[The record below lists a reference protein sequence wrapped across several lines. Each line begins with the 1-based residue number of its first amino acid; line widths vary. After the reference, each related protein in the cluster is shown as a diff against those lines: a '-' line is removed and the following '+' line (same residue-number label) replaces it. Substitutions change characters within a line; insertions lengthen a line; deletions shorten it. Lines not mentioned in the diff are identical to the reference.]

1 MISNAKNYIRD
12 QIRRATD
19 RYVGKTLRVVFGRQ
33 EFKERLA
40 LVKKIKESDALPTV
54 SLTTLGYSPIACDSE
69 KTKAFVDRCQQR
81 LGETKEFKQ
90 RGGKAFFSQLFTPE
104 DYEIDGP
111 IMRFVL
117 DEKLLNTIARYLGSA
132 PFLQSAELLYSR
144 PVGGP
149 PKASQL
155 WHRDRLDK
163 KVMKVFVYC
172 LDVGPEN
179 GPFTF
184 IPMSAGKNVPGW
196 HFHYLSD
203 DQMRKYVNDS
213 SIQQLIGPAGST
225 LLIDSYGCYHKGS
238 NCQQP
243 RLAAIIDFD
252 TGFGYQKR
260 RGHWNIPKDKVASL
274 SPLQKFALGYYP
286 HN

>member
-12 QIRRATD
+12 QVRRASD
-19 RYVGKTLRVVFGRQ
+19 RYIGKTVRMVLGRK
-33 EFKERLA
+33 EFKERLE
-40 LVKKIKESDALPTV
+40 LVKNIKEADTLPTRN
-54 SLTTLGYSPIACDSE
+54 LKTLGYSPVECDVE
-69 KTKAFVDRCQQR
+69 TTKAFVNVCQQR
-81 LGETKEFKQ
+81 LRETKEFKQ
-90 RGGKAFFSQLFTPE
+90 RGGKAFFSQLLTVE
-104 DYEIDGP
+104 DYEVDGP

-117 DEKLLNTIARYLGSA
+117 NEKLLNTVATYLGSA

-144 PVGGP
+144 PVSGP

-184 IPMSAGKNVPGW
+184 IPMSEGVKVPGW

-203 DQMRKYVNDS
+203 DQMRKYVDDS
-213 SIQQLIGPAGST
+213 SIQKLIGPAGST
-225 LLIDSYGCYHKGS
+225 MLIDSYGCYHKGS
-238 NCQQP
+238 NCQEP

-260 RGHWNIPKDKVASL
+260 RGNWSIPKEKVASL
-274 SPLQKFALGYYP
+274 STLQKLALGYYP
-286 HN
+286 NG